1 MVNSAPFSEHRA
13 IEIVIA
19 QHDSYSAQH
28 TKARQRTD
36 VTKQASPNL
45 NKSNRLE
52 QIKRASIIYLVNYL
66 VDQQ

>member
-1 MVNSAPFSEHRA
+1 M
-13 IEIVIA
+13 VIA
-19 QHDSYSAQH
+19 QHDSYLAQH
-28 TKARQRTD
+28 TKARQRAD

-45 NKSNRLE
+45 NRSNQLE